1 MIKGGI
7 NAINVK
13 KLKVQCI
20 LIIYFYVEYINVQT
34 AQLNKQKNNNMQQT
48 IQLIEKALTK
58 ANNDLNN
65 QEIEVNYT
73 PDFLIE
79 LLTELKETLT
89 PKEKV
94 DVYEIRRE
102 YSHLIKEWG
111 FYIYKNNNFV
121 TMAFSIELAQH
132 KLEEIKKNT
141 KVEVLH
147 REEVISE

>member
-1 MIKGGI
+1 
-7 NAINVK
+7 
-13 KLKVQCI
+13 
-20 LIIYFYVEYINVQT
+20 
-34 AQLNKQKNNNMQQT
+34 MQQT
-48 IQLIEKALTK
+48 IQLIEKALVK

-65 QEIEVNYT
+65 QEMEVNYT

-102 YSHLIKEWG
+102 YSNNIGEWG
-111 FYIYKNNNFV
+111 YYIYKNSNYV
-121 TMAFSIELAQH
+121 AMAFSIELAQH

-141 KVEVLH
+141 KVELMH

>member
-1 MIKGGI
+1 
-7 NAINVK
+7 
-13 KLKVQCI
+13 
-20 LIIYFYVEYINVQT
+20 
-34 AQLNKQKNNNMQQT
+34 MQQT

-65 QEIEVNYT
+65 ETIEVNYT

-89 PKEKV
+89 PKAKV

-102 YSHLIKEWG
+102 YSNAISEWG
-111 FYIYKNNNFV
+111 YCIYKNSNYV
-121 TMAFSIELAQH
+121 AMAFSIELAQH

-141 KVEVLH
+141 KVEIMH

>member
-1 MIKGGI
+1 MKSSY
-7 NAINVK
+7 
-13 KLKVQCI
+13 
-20 LIIYFYVEYINVQT
+20 LIDIIDLTNEPNIIE
-34 AQLNKQKNNNMQQT
+34 KQFLNNMQQT
-48 IQLIEKALTK
+48 IQLIDKALTK

-65 QEIEVNYT
+65 ESIEVNYT

-79 LLTELKETLT
+79 LLIEVKETLT
-89 PKEKV
+89 PKQKV

-102 YSHLIKEWG
+102 YSKNMDEWG
-111 FYIYKNNNFV
+111 FYIYKNSNYV
-121 TMAFSIELAQH
+121 AMAFSIELAQH

>member
-1 MIKGGI
+1 
-7 NAINVK
+7 
-13 KLKVQCI
+13 
-20 LIIYFYVEYINVQT
+20 
-34 AQLNKQKNNNMQQT
+34 MQQT
-48 IQLIEKALTK
+48 IQLIDKALTK

-65 QEIEVNYT
+65 ETIEVNYT

-89 PKEKV
+89 PQQKV

-102 YSHLIKEWG
+102 YSKNMDEWG
-111 FYIYKNNNFV
+111 FYIYKNNDYIS
-121 TMAFSIELAQH
+121 MAFSIELAQH

-141 KVEVLH
+141 KVEIIH

>member
-1 MIKGGI
+1 
-7 NAINVK
+7 
-13 KLKVQCI
+13 
-20 LIIYFYVEYINVQT
+20 
-34 AQLNKQKNNNMQQT
+34 
-48 IQLIEKALTK
+48 LTK

-73 PDFLIE
+73 PEFLIE

-89 PKEKV
+89 PKAKV

-102 YSHLIKEWG
+102 YSKNIGEWG
-111 FYIYKNNNFV
+111 YYIYKNSNYV
-121 TMAFSIELAQH
+121 AMAFSIELAQH

-141 KVEVLH
+141 KVEVMH

>member
-1 MIKGGI
+1 MKSPF
-7 NAINVK
+7 
-13 KLKVQCI
+13 
-20 LIIYFYVEYINVQT
+20 LIDIIDLTNEPNIIE
-34 AQLNKQKNNNMQQT
+34 KQFLNNMQQT
-48 IQLIEKALTK
+48 IQLIDKALVK

-65 QEIEVNYT
+65 ESIEVNYT

-89 PKEKV
+89 PKQKV

-102 YSHLIKEWG
+102 YSRNMGEWG
-111 FYIYKNNNFV
+111 YYIYKNSNYL

-141 KVEVLH
+141 KVELIH

>member
-1 MIKGGI
+1 
-7 NAINVK
+7 
-13 KLKVQCI
+13 
-20 LIIYFYVEYINVQT
+20 
-34 AQLNKQKNNNMQQT
+34 MQQT
-48 IQLIEKALTK
+48 IQLIDKALVK

-89 PKEKV
+89 PQQKV
-94 DVYEIRRE
+94 DVYEIRKE
-102 YSHLIKEWG
+102 YSKNMDEWG
-111 FYIYKNNNFV
+111 FYIYKNSNYIS
-121 TMAFSIELAQH
+121 MAFSIELAQH

-141 KVEVLH
+141 KVEVIH

>member
-1 MIKGGI
+1 
-7 NAINVK
+7 
-13 KLKVQCI
+13 
-20 LIIYFYVEYINVQT
+20 
-34 AQLNKQKNNNMQQT
+34 MQQT
-48 IQLIEKALTK
+48 IQLIDNALTK

-65 QEIEVNYT
+65 EKIEVNYT

-89 PKEKV
+89 PQQKV

-102 YSHLIKEWG
+102 YSKNMDEWAY
-111 FYIYKNNNFV
+111 YIYKNSYYV
-121 TMAFSIELAQH
+121 AMAFSIELAQH

-141 KVEVLH
+141 KVEIIH

>member
-1 MIKGGI
+1 
-7 NAINVK
+7 
-13 KLKVQCI
+13 
-20 LIIYFYVEYINVQT
+20 
-34 AQLNKQKNNNMQQT
+34 MQQT
-48 IQLIEKALTK
+48 IQLIDKALTK

-65 QEIEVNYT
+65 QTIEVNYT

-89 PKEKV
+89 PKANV

-102 YSHLIKEWG
+102 YSKNISEWG
-111 FYIYKNNNFV
+111 FYIYKNNDYV
-121 TMAFSIELAQH
+121 AMAFSIELAQH

-141 KVEVLH
+141 KVEVMH

>member
-1 MIKGGI
+1 
-7 NAINVK
+7 
-13 KLKVQCI
+13 
-20 LIIYFYVEYINVQT
+20 
-34 AQLNKQKNNNMQQT
+34 MQQT

-65 QEIEVNYT
+65 ESIEVNYT

-89 PKEKV
+89 PKQKV

-102 YSHLIKEWG
+102 YSRNMGEWG
-111 FYIYKNNNFV
+111 YYIYKNNNYI

-141 KVEVLH
+141 KVEVIH
-147 REEVISE
+147 REEVSNESAN